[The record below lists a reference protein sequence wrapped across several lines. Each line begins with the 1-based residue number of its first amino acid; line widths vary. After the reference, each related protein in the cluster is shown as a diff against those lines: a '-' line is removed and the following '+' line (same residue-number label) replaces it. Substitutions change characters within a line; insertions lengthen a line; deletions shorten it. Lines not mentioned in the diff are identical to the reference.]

1 MLDFLSD
8 NAGLF
13 AGGTGAAVI
22 LWVLKKVP
30 NKEICAWVESICYS
44 AGKFVTLGLSRWK
57 FTRNFWNKT
66 IEPWFIDLLDN
77 FIGAAVRGLIKGL
90 RVDK

>member
-22 LWVLKKVP
+22 LWVLKKSS
-30 NKEICAWVESICYS
+30 K
-44 AGKFVTLGLSRWK
+44 
-57 FTRNFWNKT
+57 
-66 IEPWFIDLLDN
+66 
-77 FIGAAVRGLIKGL
+77 
-90 RVDK
+90 